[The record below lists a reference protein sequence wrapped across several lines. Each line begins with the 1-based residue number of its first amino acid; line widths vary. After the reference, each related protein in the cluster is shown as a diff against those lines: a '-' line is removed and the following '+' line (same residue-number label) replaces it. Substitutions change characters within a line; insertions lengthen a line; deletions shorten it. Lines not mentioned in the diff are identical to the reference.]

1 MKKVISILALGLALL
16 MVSCNKENTMSGPIN
31 EITDLYTVPAEAV
44 DMTELTSANSTWSTD
59 RRYFD
64 LTFGTALSTT
74 LVGYD
79 ALLTPGQYVL
89 GGDEI
94 GKAILAKT
102 KLNGQAAQE
111 GYITVGKGADG
122 KYAITAHIDGEILA
136 WTGAL
141 PFVED
146 PAPLALSEVLQAQS
160 NKANGVNSLTMQL
173 ATPGIHQEFD
183 MTTYQNVW
191 VGEGNYLALDI
202 YSDDGYLHEGSY
214 VACAEGGVINAGE
227 FGIGYDGSIEWG
239 GQVYP
244 MPDWGTCLWTVANG
258 AATAEK
264 ILKGMV
270 NVTSAEVGDATIW
283 TISWGV
289 NYPVEVLFE
298 GAIPA
303 LTKPKKPA
311 GPVEPTHLYTIG
323 DPSPCSTQAGEVIAG
338 VMKYPFIIT
347 DQNKEV
353 VAYLELVLNEGQTAE
368 IEGDYVSTEYAHEAG
383 QLANGYYL
391 DYSAWGYGIIEG
403 GSYYVDNGEKVYINP
418 GETVFVT
425 KIATGAFRFTGTGF
439 DYPAAGPDYV
449 PGEGGG
455 GDDDV
460 TGDVVLKLTSGL
472 TYSMEDVTAG
482 NTDAS
487 QNPLSGMTLWRVT
500 VSDAAGTVAAFD
512 LGTDAGSSDLAGTYT
527 VMSYPDA
534 PGKAGNGW
542 GFAAWGMFGG
552 CYFVVDGAYYFIP
565 AEATITVSNNGGNL
579 KIRFEGPIQKDDY
592 SDGGQGGLLLDN
604 IAKS

>member
-1 MKKVISILALGLALL
+1 MKKVFSILALGMAML
-16 MVSCNKENTMSGPIN
+16 MVSCQKEDAPLSGPIN
-31 EITDLYTVPAEAV
+31 EVTDLYTVPAEAV
-44 DMTELTSANSTWSTD
+44 AMTELTAHKSTWSTD

-79 ALLTPGQYVL
+79 ALLAPGQYIL

-102 KLNGQAAQE
+102 KVNGQAVKE
-111 GYITVGKGADG
+111 GFITVGERDG
-122 KYAITAHIDGEILA
+122 KYAITAQIDGQVLA
-136 WTGAL
+136 WSGEL
-141 PFVED
+141 PNFKPD

-160 NKANGVNSLTMQL
+160 NKGNGVNSLTMQL

-191 VGEGNYLALDI
+191 VGEGKYLALDI
-202 YSDDGYLHEGSY
+202 YSDDGYLHDGSY
-214 VACAEGGVINAGE
+214 KACAVGGVINPGE
-227 FGIGYDGSIEWG
+227 FGIGYDSSVEWG

-264 ILKGMV
+264 ILNGIV
-270 NVTSAEVGDATIW
+270 NVTSRDEKVDDKDVTIW
-283 TISWGV
+283 SISWGV

-311 GPVEPTHLYTIG
+311 GPVEPDYLYTDTVTPG
-323 DPSPCSTQAGEVIAG
+323 DGIDTHAIS
-338 VMKYPFIIT
+338 IT
-347 DQNKEV
+347 DKDGNEM
-353 VAYLELVLNEGQTAE
+353 AYLELLTANGADDLS
-368 IEGDYVSTEYAHEAG
+368 GDYPSTSYASQPG
-383 QLANGYYL
+383 QMRDGYNFP
-391 DYSAWGYGIIEG
+391 DWGISG
-403 GSYYVDNGEKVYINP
+403 GSWYMDGDVKQYIAA
-418 GETVFVT
+418 GAATVTVT
-425 KIATGAFRFTGTGF
+425 KIAQGAYSFTCALF
-439 DYPAAGPDYV
+439 DFACAGPDYV

-455 GDDDV
+455 DDV

-472 TYSMEDVTAG
+472 TYTMEDVTAG

-542 GFAAWGMFGG
+542 GFAAYNFFGG
-552 CYFVVDGAYYFIP
+552 CYFMVDGAYYFIP

-592 SDGGQGGLLLDN
+592 SDGGQGGLLLDS
-604 IAKS
+604 IAKA